1 MANKIEQL
9 KAIINDPKSSPDNV
23 ARAQQLLDEQMRATA
38 APAGDAGVP
47 AGSLDAEI
55 QGIISN
61 LEAALKTSGG
71 SINIAEVRRLIL
83 EEFAKRKIK
92 ESDLSPDLIAK
103 LVSSRPVTLTINRIG
118 QTPIK
123 SNIKG
128 NFLQRPIVQLL
139 LSDLLAKNNS
149 YLYGGA
155 GTGKTFVAE
164 KIADMIGW
172 EKITLNCNQF
182 TSPLDILGGQTIDG
196 YQEGKLSMAWS
207 NRILLPDGTTK
218 QVDGVV
224 LILDELPKIDPNTA
238 GILNEALAKVKEE
251 SYDEQTGTF
260 KKPTIRN
267 GKNQVLELGNL
278 YVIATGNV
286 PLNTIDPDYEANFKQ
301 DLSLQDRFIG
311 STYRV
316 FVDYEYEFTDIMKG
330 YAFIWIFL
338 VKVREGIE
346 KLRATGQAFVS
357 LRLMINARAT
367 YTEYRNIKDS
377 KAGQMGAL
385 TANTAITNP
394 KTLVDTMENFFG
406 LLKPST
412 KEALLKEVDFDAFKR
427 IVKSKDKMPFD
438 PNNPNFDTPEELEEG
453 ARIVEEYKNK
463 QNVN

>member
-238 GILNEALAKVKEE
+238 GILNEALAKVKDET
-251 SYDEQTGTF
+251 YDAETGTF
-260 KKPTIRN
+260 K
-267 GKNQVLELGNL
+267 NQ
-278 YVIATGNV
+278 
-286 PLNTIDPDYEANFKQ
+286 
-301 DLSLQDRFIG
+301 LSV
-311 STYRV
+311 T
-316 FVDYEYEFTDIMKG
+316 
-330 YAFIWIFL
+330 
-338 VKVREGIE
+338 VK
-346 KLRATGQAFVS
+346 
-357 LRLMINARAT
+357 
-367 YTEYRNIKDS
+367 
-377 KAGQMGAL
+377 
-385 TANTAITNP
+385 
-394 KTLVDTMENFFG
+394 
-406 LLKPST
+406 T
-412 KEALLKEVDFDAFKR
+412 KF
-427 IVKSKDKMPFD
+427 
-438 PNNPNFDTPEELEEG
+438 
-453 ARIVEEYKNK
+453 
-463 QNVN
+463 